1 MQKMQK
7 DLLNY
12 LKFYKTMAKLLGNR
26 IYLEMPKK
34 EESKL
39 IVDENTKESL
49 EKEMLKKMNK
59 LKVHSVGTANMDVKV
74 GDVVLVDPAALSKAP
89 LIPLSDDEQVLLVS
103 PFDII
108 QIW

>member
-1 MQKMQK
+1 MTKEFK
-7 DLLNY
+7 
-12 LKFYKTMAKLLGNR
+12 KLLGNR
-26 IYLEMPKK
+26 VYIEMPKK

-59 LKVHSVGTANMDVKV
+59 LKVHSVGTANMEVKV
-74 GDVVLVDPAALSKAP
+74 GDFVLVDPAALSKAP
-89 LIPLSDDEQVLLVS
+89 LIPLSEDETVLLVS

>member
-1 MQKMQK
+1 
-7 DLLNY
+7 
-12 LKFYKTMAKLLGNR
+12 MAQLLGNR

-89 LIPLSDDEQVLLVS
+89 LIPLSDEEQVLLVS

>member
-1 MQKMQK
+1 
-7 DLLNY
+7 
-12 LKFYKTMAKLLGNR
+12 MAKLLGNR

-108 QIW
+108 MVW